1 MSNAI
6 PSKTVSG
13 KAWSQSPGLAMAS
26 RIVAAIFA
34 GYGLAYASTMFLT
47 VYLPLV
53 RSDRV
58 VFASLASFLVYV
70 AAIIYT
76 FAARSA
82 TRAWLVLLGLGLL
95 LALAALIPGVEYGAR
110 K

>member
-6 PSKTVSG
+6 PTKTVSA
-13 KAWSQSPGLAMAS
+13 KAWSQSPGLATAS

-58 VFASLASFLVYV
+58 VFASLASFLVYL

-82 TRAWLVLLGLGLL
+82 TRAWLVLLGLSLL
-95 LALAALIPGVEYGAR
+95 LVVSAYVPGIDYGAR

>member
-1 MSNAI
+1 M
-6 PSKTVSG
+6 
-13 KAWSQSPGLAMAS
+13 LATAS

-58 VFASLASFLVYV
+58 VFASLASFIVYA

-82 TRAWLVLLGLGLL
+82 MRAWVVLVGLSVV
-95 LALAALIPGVEYGAR
+95 LAVAALVAGDFGAR
-110 K
+110 R

>member
-1 MSNAI
+1 MSTAI
-6 PSKTVSG
+6 PTKTTV
-13 KAWSQSPGLAMAS
+13 KAWSSSPAVALGS

-58 VFASLASFLVYV
+58 VFASLASFIVYV
-70 AAIIYT
+70 AAVVYT

-82 TRAWLVLLGLGLL
+82 SRAWLVLLGLSLL
-95 LALAALIPGVEYGAR
+95 LALGALVAGDFGAR
-110 K
+110 R

>member
-1 MSNAI
+1 VSNAI
-6 PSKTVSG
+6 STKTAA
-13 KAWSQSPGLAMAS
+13 KAWSSSPGWATAS

-34 GYGLAYASTMFLT
+34 GYGLAYTCTMFLT

-58 VFASLASFLVYV
+58 VFASLASFIVY
-70 AAIIYT
+70 ATAIIYA

-82 TRAWLVLLGLGLL
+82 ARAWLVLVGLSLVL
-95 LALAALIPGVEYGAR
+95 FLAAYVTGDFGAR

>member
-6 PSKTVSG
+6 SSKSAAGNWRT
-13 KAWSQSPGLAMAS
+13 SPVLATTS
-26 RIVAAIFA
+26 RIIAAIFA

-58 VFASLASFLVYV
+58 VFASLASFIVYA

-82 TRAWLVLLGLGLL
+82 SRAWLVLVGLSLV
-95 LALAALIPGVEYGAR
+95 LAAAALVAGDFGAR
-110 K
+110 R

>member
-6 PSKTVSG
+6 SSKTAAKPWRS
-13 KAWSQSPGLAMAS
+13 SPGLATAS
-26 RIVAAIFA
+26 RIIAAIFA
-34 GYGLAYASTMFLT
+34 GYGLAYTSTMFLT

-58 VFASLASFLVYV
+58 VFASLASFFVYV

-82 TRAWLVLLGLGLL
+82 TRAWLVLVALSLVLGV
-95 LALAALIPGVEYGAR
+95 AAYVAGDFGAR
-110 K
+110 R

>member
-1 MSNAI
+1 MSNALS
-6 PSKTVSG
+6 SKTS
-13 KAWSQSPGLAMAS
+13 ASTWRSSPGLATAS
-26 RIVAAIFA
+26 RIIAAIFA
-34 GYGLAYASTMFLT
+34 GYGLAYTSTMFLT

-58 VFASLASFLVYV
+58 VFASLASFFVYL

-82 TRAWLVLLGLGLL
+82 TRAWLVLVGLSLVFF
-95 LALAALIPGVEYGAR
+95 LAAYVTGDFGAR
-110 K
+110 R

>member
-1 MSNAI
+1 MA
-6 PSKTVSG
+6 T
-13 KAWSQSPGLAMAS
+13 AS

-34 GYGLAYASTMFLT
+34 GYGLAYTSTMFLT

-58 VFASLASFLVYV
+58 VFASLASFLVYL

-82 TRAWLVLLGLGLL
+82 TRAWVVLVGLSLVFF
-95 LALAALIPGVEYGAR
+95 LAAYVTGDFGAR
-110 K
+110 R

>member
-6 PSKTVSG
+6 STKSSAR
-13 KAWSQSPGLAMAS
+13 AWRSSAALATAS

-34 GYGLAYASTMFLT
+34 GYGLAYTSTMFLT

-58 VFASLASFLVYV
+58 VFASLASFFVYL
-70 AAIIYT
+70 AAILYT

-82 TRAWLVLLGLGLL
+82 TRAWVVLVGLSLVFFLGAYVAGDF
-95 LALAALIPGVEYGAR
+95 GAR
-110 K
+110 R

>member
-1 MSNAI
+1 VSNVISA
-6 PSKTVSG
+6 KTTT
-13 KAWSQSPGLAMAS
+13 KAWSTSPGLALGS

-58 VFASLASFLVYV
+58 VFASLASFIVYLT
-70 AAIIYT
+70 AIVYT

-82 TRAWLVLLGLGLL
+82 SRAWLVLVGLSVV
-95 LALAALIPGVEYGAR
+95 LALAALLAGDFGAR
-110 K
+110 R

>member
-1 MSNAI
+1 MSNDIHSTAL
-6 PSKTVSG
+6 TA
-13 KAWSQSPGLAMAS
+13 KAWSASPALAMAS

-47 VYLPLV
+47 VYLPMV

-58 VFASLASFLVYV
+58 VFASLASFLVYL

-82 TRAWLVLLGLGLL
+82 SRAWLVLVGLSVL
-95 LALAALIPGVEYGAR
+95 LAVAALIPGDFGAR
-110 K
+110 R

>member
-1 MSNAI
+1 MSNVI
-6 PSKTVSG
+6 PSKTVP
-13 KAWSQSPGLAMAS
+13 ARTWSQSPGLATAS

-58 VFASLASFLVYV
+58 VFASLASFLVYL

-82 TRAWLVLLGLGLL
+82 TRAWLVLLGLSLL
-95 LALAALIPGVEYGAR
+95 LVAGAYLPGIDYGAR